1 MRGFDRLLNPLRRAL
16 AHIVTRAV
24 VTLVNDAAK
33 MQALQVSLL
42 ADEQLDDVEHWQP
55 YGFTAHPLAGAE
67 ALVLAVGGH
76 RAHSVV
82 VSCADRRYRLLGMKG
97 GEVAIYTDEKDKIH
111 LKRGRVIDIETM
123 TLNVKADN
131 AVNYQTATF
140 TVAAS
145 ERVVFQTPTIT
156 QTGTIISEGDQIAG
170 GVSQINHPHKDT
182 MPAVNQQSG
191 PPIPG
196 GGA

>member
-1 MRGFDRLLNPLRRAL
+1 MRGVDRLLNPLRRGL

-24 VTLVNDAAK
+24 VSLVNDAAK

-42 ADEQLDDVEHWQP
+42 ADEQLDNVEHWQP

-82 VSCADRRYRLLGMKG
+82 VSCADRRFRLVGMEG

-111 LKRGRVIDIETM
+111 FKRNRVIEVETM
-123 TLNVKADN
+123 TLKVKADT
-131 AVNYQTATF
+131 AVSFDTATF

-156 QTGTIISEGDQIAG
+156 QTGTIVSQGDQVAG
-170 GVSQINHPHKDT
+170 GVSQINHRHENT
-182 MPAVNQQSG
+182 QPAVGQQSG
-191 PPIPG
+191 KPLPG